1 MSFTR
6 TCYSV
11 NPYVYKNIV
20 SIVTCIWNLKF
31 FLAINLSSIFIILVF
46 YGYVND
52 YGLSMHYI
60 DYFVI
65 IMIIYVLNKSSII
78 KGFKQIPEEI

>member
-1 MSFTR
+1 MHMEPK
-6 TCYSV
+6 V
-11 NPYVYKNIV
+11 
-20 SIVTCIWNLKF
+20 

-65 IMIIYVLNKSSII
+65 VMIIYVLNKSSII

>member
-1 MSFTR
+1 MHME
-6 TCYSV
+6 
-11 NPYVYKNIV
+11 PKD
-20 SIVTCIWNLKF
+20 L
-31 FLAINLSSIFIILVF
+31 LAINLSSIFIILVF

>member
-1 MSFTR
+1 MEPK
-6 TCYSV
+6 V
-11 NPYVYKNIV
+11 
-20 SIVTCIWNLKF
+20 